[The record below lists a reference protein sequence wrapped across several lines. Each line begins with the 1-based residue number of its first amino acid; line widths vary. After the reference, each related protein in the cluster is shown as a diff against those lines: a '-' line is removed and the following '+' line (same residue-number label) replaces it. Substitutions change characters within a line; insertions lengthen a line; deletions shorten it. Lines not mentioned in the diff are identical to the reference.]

1 MSGNGFS
8 LSFQLAGTDQTRTNA
23 AAHAFFERN
32 FTEHIRS
39 VGKVRNCTEHR
50 LRAAGINGINLLG
63 LQQFLQR
70 FCDQPMPSDRSV
82 IGAEN
87 RFCTSSLKR
96 LL

>member
-8 LSFQLAGTDQTRTNA
+8 LPFQLAGTDQTRTNA

-32 FTEHIRS
+32 FTEHICS

-50 LRAAGINGINLLG
+50 LRAAGIHRINLLG